1 MNSLSANLLRLETSP
16 YLLQHKDNPV
26 HWMAWGDEA
35 FAKARAVRGSFS
47 GGGSFSRGGSVMRRR
62 NGSRFIRLAG
72 SRFILSRLAYDWR
85 LRSKREREAFGR
97 VFRHSFR

>member
-1 MNSLSANLLRLETSP
+1 FPHVRELEAGPRQNGIGRCWFARLTAAAKVRAVRRP
-16 YLLQHKDNPV
+16 
-26 HWMAWGDEA
+26 A

-72 SRFILSRLAYDWR
+72 SRCILSRLAYDWR

-97 VFRHSFR
+97 VFR